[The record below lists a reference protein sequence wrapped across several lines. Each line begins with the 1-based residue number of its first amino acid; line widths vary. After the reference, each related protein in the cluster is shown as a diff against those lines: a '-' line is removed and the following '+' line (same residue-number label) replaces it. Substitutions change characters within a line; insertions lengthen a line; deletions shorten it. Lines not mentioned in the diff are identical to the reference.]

1 MRTSDLTDTHNRK
14 GKAQQTSHFRFFEAH
29 LVTQIRIRPQS
40 SWCNSRLFLL
50 PYLLIPYSPCGSQ
63 GKLGWGDSA
72 STCHTRGVFSFS
84 LSSGCDS
91 GSAFIP
97 LPSIQRLRQ
106 TGVYGNTVAE
116 SSPSLCFMNQWNMLQ
131 ILYPAT
137 PFPGS
142 TLTFAHNSLLS
153 SCNMQRRG
161 LRLFSSWECTE
172 WWENPGKECYYH
184 CVTFYI

>member
-14 GKAQQTSHFRFFEAH
+14 GKAQQTSHFSFFEAH
-29 LVTQIRIRPQS
+29 LANLIRIRPQLMQLS
-40 SWCNSRLFLL
+40 SFCRTSWFHTHHVDLRPSWAEVIQ
-50 PYLLIPYSPCGSQ
+50 PSI
-63 GKLGWGDSA
+63 
-72 STCHTRGVFSFS
+72 CHTRGVLSFS

-97 LPSIQRLRQ
+97 LPSTQRLRQ
-106 TGVYGNTVAE
+106 TEVYGNTVAE
-116 SSPSLCFMNQWNMLQ
+116 SSPGLRFMNQWNMLQ
-131 ILYPAT
+131 ILHPAT

-172 WWENPGKECYYH
+172 RWENPGKECYYH
-184 CVTFYI
+184 CATFYI

>member
-1 MRTSDLTDTHNRK
+1 MRTSDLTDTHDRK
-14 GKAQQTSHFRFFEAH
+14 GKAQQTSHFSFFEAH
-29 LVTQIRIRPQS
+29 LANLI

-50 PYLLIPYSPCGSQ
+50 PYLLIPYTPRGSQ
-63 GKLGWGDSA
+63 AKLGWGDS
-72 STCHTRGVFSFS
+72 CHTRGVLSFS

-106 TGVYGNTVAE
+106 TEVYGNTVAE
-116 SSPSLCFMNQWNMLQ
+116 SSPGLRFMNQWNMLQ
-131 ILYPAT
+131 ILHPAT

-142 TLTFAHNSLLS
+142 TLAFAHNSLLS

-172 WWENPGKECYYH
+172 WWENPGKECYYQ
-184 CVTFYI
+184 CATFYI